1 MTMLLRRGGGAWR
14 EPATDRYEDEAD
26 LQRVLADSPSLVP
39 GVGPAVTVAEF
50 PLDGGSV
57 DVVVVEPSGDV
68 TLVECKLAKN
78 PEVRRAVVGQTLS
91 YAARVAKLS
100 VEEFSE
106 RFCRRSGGT
115 LHDRMRACIEAD
127 PSAGVEWDPQA
138 FDAALAERLARGPLR
153 VVVAVDTVNEELR
166 DIVEF
171 LNLRTTGGL
180 EVLALELELARD
192 GDVEVLMPRVF
203 GEESA
208 RTAAG
213 AARRTSRTRW
223 SVEDTFDGLGERVD
237 AACVAQ
243 VRRLVDGIVAR
254 GARLVPGSGAAP
266 SFFAYGPLG
275 ATNRSLFGF
284 TLEESRIGAP
294 SIYFSVES
302 WSRSLTEDELGRLV
316 ERLDRSPEMGWLGEA
331 IATRGA
337 KALHRVRID
346 EVMRG
351 PELVD
356 ALLEGLGAFMAPV
369 G

>member
-1 MTMLLRRGGGAWR
+1 MLIRRGGGGWK
-14 EPATDRYEDEAD
+14 EPATNRYDDEAD
-26 LQRVLADSPSLVP
+26 LQRVLTESPSLLP
-39 GVGPAVTVAEF
+39 GVGPAVAVAEF
-50 PLDGGSV
+50 PVDGGSI

-68 TLVECKLAKN
+68 TLVECKLGRN
-78 PEVRRAVVGQTLS
+78 PEVRRAVIGQTLS
-91 YAARVAKLS
+91 YGARTAKLT
-100 VEEFSE
+100 VDEFAE
-106 RFCRRSGGT
+106 RFGRRAGVS
-115 LHDRMRACIEAD
+115 LHDRMRICVEAE
-127 PSAGVEWDPQA
+127 AGLEWDPAA
-138 FDAALAERLARGPLR
+138 FDAALEERLARGPLR
-153 VVVAVDTVNEELR
+153 LVVAVDTVNEELR

-180 EVLALELELARD
+180 ELLALELELARD
-192 GDVEVLMPRVF
+192 GDVEVLTPRVF

-208 RTAAG
+208 RTGAG
-213 AARRTSRTRW
+213 AARRVSRTRW
-223 SVEDTFDGLGERVD
+223 SIEDTFDGLAERVD
-237 AACVAQ
+237 PACVQQA
-243 VRRLVDGIVAR
+243 RRLADAIVAR

-316 ERLDRSPEMGWLGEA
+316 ERLDRSPGMGWLGEA

-356 ALLEGLGAFMAPV
+356 ALLEGLGTFMAPV

>member
-180 EVLALELELARD
+180 EVLALEL
-192 GDVEVLMPRVF
+192 
-203 GEESA
+203 
-208 RTAAG
+208 
-213 AARRTSRTRW
+213 
-223 SVEDTFDGLGERVD
+223 VD